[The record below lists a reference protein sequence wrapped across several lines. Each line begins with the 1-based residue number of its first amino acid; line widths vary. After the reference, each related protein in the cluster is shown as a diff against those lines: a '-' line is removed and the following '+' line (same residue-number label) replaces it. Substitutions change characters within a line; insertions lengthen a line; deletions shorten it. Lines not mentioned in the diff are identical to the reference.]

1 MKNLTKI
8 FMAVAVAMFAFAC
21 VTDTTEDLGIE
32 VGKGGGNTQI
42 TLSLEESRT
51 HLGEKVTDENGVSLY
66 PLYWS
71 EGDAIAVNGVVSAPL
86 TTGGE
91 ATATFSFAEEVK
103 TPLCVVYPASAA
115 ATVEEGEGEATPE
128 PEPEPAPVTAYPVTF
143 LATQP
148 YTVGTFAP
156 QAAPMYGY
164 AETAETIAM
173 QHLTGVLRLAIAG
186 NGEKVTSIVVKAHKG
201 KIAGAYTVDCTT
213 GVVTPSAEA
222 VSSLT
227 VTFAE
232 PLVLG
237 AEATPVYLT
246 VPAGS
251 YGTFVITV
259 NTEAHQ
265 KMTVK
270 FNSDVKS
277 INAGVVRE
285 FSAFTYEANANDA
298 EDTFIIDS
306 KEALIEFAKIA
317 GTFYP
322 RTKAV
327 VTADI
332 DMTGYDWTPIANFG
346 EFEFDGGKD
355 EGYSISGLNA
365 PLFATAAAFIHN
377 LNLKDVN
384 IEITDLLHSGAIAC
398 DLYGDID
405 NCEVSGTININNTT
419 FAPAN
424 PTGKYDDICHA
435 GLVGYASGSAVTN
448 CTNNIN
454 ITIASLCSAD
464 KAIQATVGGVVGCV
478 TNGCSF
484 DYNVNNGNLEYVGTT
499 HSQTIYISGIVGRHS
514 DASNVN
520 GVLDIVAISNCT
532 NNGKI
537 STSKDSKNIY
547 GLDLCGIAG
556 RICVAEDTV
565 CTNLVNNG
573 TITHN
578 GSTKNLT
585 IGGIAGYNSTGTF
598 TNCSNTAALTVA
610 EGASSTG
617 DTNVCGIFA
626 GELVTG
632 GLNTLTNTGA
642 LTVGKPAVAAT
653 GKVLVAGLVNTIVGS
668 SLNKAVVTNC
678 TNSAPI
684 NIGEWSNTT
693 ASGNGGRCLA
703 GGLFYSVAGASVTKC
718 YNQPTATI
726 TVKTGEMAALQMV
739 GGITAYISAT
749 ANNPVTSFS
758 ECENKANISANSTG
772 AVGKGAEIGGFT
784 GEPYLNN
791 NNDKYSVE
799 FTDCKNSGN
808 ITVSGTY
815 SAAPY
820 IGGFMGIN
828 NFDTILM
835 TSCENSGTV
844 TFSGAA
850 GYVHL
855 GGVIGYDGTNFKFVV
870 DNCVHSGVV
879 KCTSVMESGV
889 RIGGI
894 IGTYNKDHAAST
906 TVKNCKNLGTVALE
920 GTQTVSEANY
930 RYIVGGIVGYCADTL
945 LSIEDCV
952 NGSATDATKG
962 VVTVGTAP
970 SGVALGGILGLGE
983 KTVSVSG
990 CTNYGTVT
998 QTGKGGKD
1006 DTYRPHLGGIV
1017 GLTSGG
1023 TITIADCKNYGTVC
1037 YGTVQAT
1044 SKADVAGII
1053 GETSKS
1059 GGLIKNCENAGT
1071 VKLTAPS
1078 NAETNVAGIIGMAQT
1093 GTQIINCKN
1102 LATGVVSFE
1111 GEHKGAAMCIGGI
1124 AGSTNAAT
1132 VVMQYCYN
1140 YGTIQQTKTSNT
1152 KGNLYIGGL
1161 NGYPY
1166 ILGTMQYCG
1175 NHGPVI
1181 TNSASN
1187 IYVGGLVGYPRTGTS
1202 GNSLLD
1208 SYNAYD
1214 LVFTGKATNYYAGG
1228 ICGIYGKNK
1237 DAIPVIKNLVNL
1249 GNLTFSCTG
1258 SSAEKFG
1265 GIIGHSTNGVIENC
1279 VCYADLKAIGKE
1291 GKVGMIMGIART
1303 EATKAS
1309 NCKIGG
1315 NMVFAENKETV
1326 DDPDGGDPIESVTNI
1341 NTPIDASNYFKYIYN
1356 TSITADQATEDGCG
1370 WLSESEKPAVPVYTP
1385 AQ

>member
-21 VTDTTEDLGIE
+21 VTDTTEDLGIKVE
-32 VGKGGGNTQI
+32 GQGVTELA
-42 TLSLEESRT
+42 LSLEESRT
-51 HLGEKVTDENGVSLY
+51 HLGEKAEGVY

-71 EGDAIAVNGVVSAPL
+71 EGDAIAVNGVVSNPL

-91 ATATFSFAEEVK
+91 ATAVFKFNEEV
-103 TPLCVVYPASAA
+103 TAPLCVVYPASAA
-115 ATVEEGEGEATPE
+115 ATVEEGGEATPE
-128 PEPEPAPVTAYPVTF
+128 PEPEPAPVTAYPVNF
-143 LATQP
+143 LAVQP

-164 AETAETIAM
+164 AAELPETGV
-173 QHLTGVLRLAIAG
+173 QLNHLTGVLRLAIAG
-186 NGEKVTSIVVKAHKG
+186 NGEKVTSIVVKAQKG

-213 GVVTPSAEA
+213 GVLTPSAEA

-227 VTFAE
+227 VTFADG
-232 PLVLG
+232 LVLG
-237 AEATPVYLT
+237 AEATPVYVA
-246 VPAGS
+246 VPAGN
-251 YGTFVITV
+251 YGTFAITI

-270 FNSDVKS
+270 FNSDVKP
-277 INAGVVRE
+277 INAGSVRE
-285 FSAFTYEANANDA
+285 FSAFIYEANANDA

-346 EFEFDGGKD
+346 EFEFDGGD
-355 EGYSISGLNA
+355 CTISGLNA
-365 PLFATAAAFIHN
+365 PLFASAAANIHD
-377 LNLKDVN
+377 LKLANVN
-384 IEITDLLHSGAIAC
+384 YTVTDLAHSGAIAC

-419 FAPAN
+419 FAPAS

-514 DASNVN
+514 DASNVD

-578 GSTKNLT
+578 GSTKDLT

-617 DTNVCGIFA
+617 STNVCGLFG
-626 GELVTG
+626 GELLTG
-632 GLNTLTNTGA
+632 GLSNLSNTGA
-642 LTVGKPAVAAT
+642 LTVGKPSAVAT
-653 GKVLVAGLVNTIVGS
+653 GKVLVAGLVNTIIGS

-693 ASGNGGRCLA
+693 AAGNGGRCLA
-703 GGLFYSVAGASVTKC
+703 GGLFYSVAAVNVTKC

-739 GGITAYISAT
+739 GGITAYISAS

-758 ECENKANISANSTG
+758 ECENKANISVSSTG

-791 NNDKYSVE
+791 KNDKYSVE

-808 ITVSGTY
+808 VTVSGTY

-835 TSCENSGTV
+835 STCENSGTV

-850 GYVHL
+850 GYIHL

-879 KCTSVMESGV
+879 KCTSVLESGA
-889 RIGGI
+889 RMGGI
-894 IGTYNKDHAAST
+894 IGTYNKDNEAST
-906 TVKNCKNLGTVALE
+906 TVKNCTNLGTVALE
-920 GTQTVSEANY
+920 GEQTVSTGHY
-930 RYIVGGIVGYCADTL
+930 RYIVGGIVGYIADTL
-945 LSIEDCV
+945 LTIEDCV
-952 NGSATDATKG
+952 NGSETDATKG

-970 SGVALGGILGLGE
+970 SGVGLGGILGLAE
-983 KTVSVSG
+983 KAASVSG

-998 QTGKGGKD
+998 QTGKGGYN
-1006 DTYRPHLGGIV
+1006 DTHRPHLGGIV
-1017 GLTSGG
+1017 GINSAGYI
-1023 TITIADCKNYGTVC
+1023 TITECKNYGTVC
-1037 YGTVQAT
+1037 YGPVQSAA
-1044 SKADVAGII
+1044 KADVAGII
-1053 GETSKS
+1053 GETCST
-1059 GGLIKNCENAGT
+1059 GGLIENCENGGT
-1071 VKLTAPS
+1071 IKITAPT
-1078 NAETNVAGIIGMAQT
+1078 NAETNLAGIIGMGQT
-1093 GTQIINCKN
+1093 STTIKNCKN
-1102 LATGVVSFE
+1102 LATAVISFE
-1111 GEHKGAAMCIGGI
+1111 GVHKGAAMCIGGI

-1140 YGTIQQTKTSNT
+1140 YGTIQQTKTTNT

-1181 TNSASN
+1181 ANSASN

-1202 GNSLLD
+1202 GNSLLN

-1237 DAIPVIKNLVNL
+1237 DAIPEIKNLVNL

-1291 GKVGMIMGIART
+1291 GKVGAIMGMGRA

-1326 DDPDGGDPIESVTNI
+1326 DDPDGGEPIEEVINI
-1341 NTPIDASNYFKYIYN
+1341 NTPIDASSYFKYIY
-1356 TSITADQATEDGCG
+1356 TSAITEDQATEDGCEA
-1370 WLSESEKPAVPVYTP
+1370 LATKPAVPVYTP
-1385 AQ
+1385 AE